1 MPNLAYLLSST
12 GNETRWIHFI
22 EEIYEYWGQHF
33 TIRINTRESVAAISG
48 LGTIPDNSNKIKIL
62 EDIIARLFEN
72 HPQIAIVAINTLE
85 RFYKLME
92 TMILSHDFHPSH
104 VRRVTGWWDSYAA
117 TIHLS
122 ISNEIGASA

>member
-1 MPNLAYLLSST
+1 MPNLAYQLSST
-12 GNETRWIHFI
+12 ERDWIHFI
-22 EEIYEYWGQHF
+22 EKTYEYWGQHF
-33 TIRINTRESVAAISG
+33 TIWIHTRDTVAAISG
-48 LGTIPDNSNKIKIL
+48 LGNIPDNTIKIRIL
-62 EDIIARLFEN
+62 EDIITRLFEN

-92 TMILSHDFHPSH
+92 TMILSHDFHSSH

-122 ISNEIGASA
+122 RSNEIGASA